1 MYSDMNTYEQHST
14 RKLIATILS
23 VLLVAGVVVIVD
35 HFRAES
41 RQMAPVA
48 QVPRIAT
55 VAVTPSAS
63 PAPTTTSLVPT
74 VAPAVTPVQSS
85 GYTDGSFNASSDYYV
100 PSGNETIKVTLT
112 LRSGVVADA
121 QIGNSASDRESARYQ
136 QDFASV
142 YKSYVV
148 GKKISNLRI
157 GVIAGASD
165 TSQGFNDAL
174 SKIAAKAQA

>member
-1 MYSDMNTYEQHST
+1 MNTHEQHST

-23 VLLVAGVVVIVD
+23 VLIVAGVVVILD

-41 RQMAPVA
+41 LQRAPVA
-48 QVPRIAT
+48 RVLPLT
-55 VAVTPSAS
+55 TTAVTPA
-63 PAPTTTSLVPT
+63 AATTTSAST
-74 VAPAVTPVQSS
+74 AAITVTPVQSS

-100 PSGNETIKVTLT
+100 PSGNETIKVMLT
-112 LRSGVVADA
+112 LKGGVVADA
-121 QIGNSASDRESARYQ
+121 QISNSASNRESARYQ

-148 GKKISNLRI
+148 GKKISSLRI